1 MSRISRASQ
10 DTLGRKCYH
19 PSGRF
24 DGFPRS
30 ALDLGVPERFEQ
42 QARLH
47 GARPAVECDAV
58 RLSYAQ
64 LNGLA
69 NDIAHALLADAGAV
83 EPYVAVLT
91 DHGAMNVAAPLG
103 VLKAGRAF
111 VPLDAQWPA
120 ARLRWV
126 LDHCHTSVLLS
137 SANHALLARAIAR
150 PSQRVLVLDD
160 LVTTSGRSD
169 PRLSV
174 DADAPAF
181 ILYTSGSTG
190 RPKGVRHSHRS
201 LSHEVLRL
209 TNALHVCPDDRQTL
223 LRVNSAGAIS
233 DVFTALLN
241 GAAVCPID
249 VLESGTDGLAQWIT
263 RERVTIWRSTPSL
276 FRAVWGGLP
285 ATTTFPDLRVVFL
298 CGEPVHGSDLD
309 ACRTHRGPACL
320 FVNCLGSTECATVTL
335 YFSDMDTPVGSGPVP
350 IGYPVEDMAVHLVDE
365 SGAVITGAE
374 AGEIVVRS
382 RYLADGY
389 VDEPGLTEQS
399 FRDDGDDAASRLYFS
414 GDLGRRLD
422 DGTLVYQGRRDSRAN
437 LNGRTF
443 ELAEVEMAL
452 EAMAGIRQ
460 AVAAVVEDARG
471 GSHLVAYV
479 VSDEATPPSTAAMR
493 LWLDER
499 VPSFE
504 VPARFMVVDRIPLTA
519 TGKADRRALPDPF
532 AGQGALGPAAASAI
546 PAPPR
551 DEYERALC
559 GLWSELLGVPGVGI
573 HDNFLD
579 LGGHSLVAA
588 GLTSRIAARYGVSL
602 GFAVLFET
610 PTVAACAARLR
621 RELGLS
627 AGGGTAPDVERPAT
641 SLRPAAAAVPSASAP
656 APRAPRATG

>member
-24 DGFPRS
+24 AAFPRS
-30 ALDLGVPERFEQ
+30 ALDLGVHARFEQ

-47 GARPAVECDAV
+47 GARPAVESDAV

-64 LNGLA
+64 LNALA
-69 NDIAHALLADAGAV
+69 NDIAHVLLADAGQV

-111 VPLDAQWPA
+111 VPLDTQWPA

-137 SANHALLARAIAR
+137 SANHALLAREIAR
-150 PSQRVLVLDD
+150 PPQRVFVLED
-160 LVTTSGRSD
+160 LVTARRRSD

-174 DADAPAF
+174 DADAPAY

-209 TNALHVCPDDRQTL
+209 TNALHVCADDRQTL

-233 DVFTALLN
+233 DAFTALLN
-241 GAAVCPID
+241 GAALCPID
-249 VLESGTDGLAQWIT
+249 VLESGTDGLARWIA

-276 FRAVWGGLP
+276 FRAVWGELP
-285 ATTTFPDLRVVFL
+285 AATMLPDLRVVFL
-298 CGEPVHGSDLD
+298 CGEPVHGSDID
-309 ACRTHRGPACL
+309 ACRTHGGPDCL

-335 YFSDMDTPVGSGPVP
+335 YFSDMDTEVEPGPVP
-350 IGYPVEDMAVHLVDE
+350 IGYPVEDMDVHLVDE
-365 SGAVITGAE
+365 SGAVITGADC
-374 AGEIVVRS
+374 GEIVVRS
-382 RYLADGY
+382 RYLAHGY
-389 VDEPGLTEQS
+389 VDEPVLTEQS
-399 FRDDGDDAASRLYFS
+399 FRDDAADAASRLYFS

-422 DGTLVYQGRRDSRAN
+422 DGTLIYQGRRDSRAN

-471 GSHLVAYV
+471 VSHLVAYV
-479 VSDEATPPSTAAMR
+479 VSDEAAPPSTTAMR
-493 LWLDER
+493 LWLDDR
-499 VPSFE
+499 VPSFV
-504 VPARFMVVDRIPLTA
+504 VPTRYIIVDRIPLTA

-532 AGQGALGPAAASAI
+532 AIGSAPASTI
-546 PAPPR
+546 LAPPR
-551 DEYERALC
+551 DEHERTLC
-559 GLWSELLGVPGVGI
+559 GLWSELLGVPRVGI
-573 HDNFLD
+573 HDNFLE
-579 LGGHSLVAA
+579 LGGHSLIAA

-602 GFAVLFET
+602 GFAVLFEA
-610 PTVAACAARLR
+610 PTVAACAAKLR
-621 RELGLS
+621 RELGLPAS
-627 AGGGTAPDVERPAT
+627 GGKAADVEGPAT
-641 SLRPAAAAVPSASAP
+641 SLRPAAAAIPIASAA
-656 APRAPRATG
+656 APRAPRASG